1 MVIDLSKESKNH
13 MTTFIK
19 KISILCLCA
28 TSFGLLAQRDVDDR
42 ADWKDRFY
50 FGGGGGLNGG
60 TDSYGNKFFY
70 FSLSPVVGYMVT
82 SQLSVGT
89 GIVYQRTNY
98 SDLNF
103 SFTQYGVMPFVR
115 YNFKDLFLT
124 AEYNYINLPR
134 LDRNY
139 KTVDRVFL
147 DRFLI
152 GAGYSQS
159 LGGRTKLNVMAMYD
173 VLFQRPSPFLTPWVF
188 RIFFTF

>member
-1 MVIDLSKESKNH
+1 
-13 MTTFIK
+13 MTRILTI
-19 KISILCLCA
+19 ILCA
-28 TSFGLLAQRDVDDR
+28 ITVGLMAQREVDDR
-42 ADWKDRFY
+42 SEWKDRLY

-60 TDSYGNKFFY
+60 TDVQGNKFFF
-70 FSLSPVVGYMVT
+70 FSLSPVVGYMIT
-82 SQLSVGT
+82 SQLSAGM
-89 GIVYQRTNY
+89 GLVYQRTNY

-139 KTVDRVFL
+139 KTVDRIFL
-147 DRFLI
+147 DRLLL
-152 GAGYSQS
+152 GAGYSQP
-159 LGGRTKLNVMAMYD
+159 LGGNTKLNVMAMYD

-188 RIFFTF
+188 RVFFTF